1 MDEQTES
8 LSRLRAAAQMRL
20 RDTGLSRGG
29 PAQRAVLRVAPSA
42 RSPGKGERKGRNT
55 DERLL
60 GMGGGGGARL
70 TVKGHRELYGPT
82 DLLIL
87 FLVAVNKAKFAQM
100 YENLTGKWKFS
111 CI

>member
-42 RSPGKGERKGRNT
+42 LSPGKGERKGRNT

-60 GMGGGGGARL
+60 GMGGGGGGAFDCEGTQRI
-70 TVKGHRELYGPT
+70 VWADRPSHFVSGG
-82 DLLIL
+82 
-87 FLVAVNKAKFAQM
+87 
-100 YENLTGKWKFS
+100 S
-111 CI
+111 